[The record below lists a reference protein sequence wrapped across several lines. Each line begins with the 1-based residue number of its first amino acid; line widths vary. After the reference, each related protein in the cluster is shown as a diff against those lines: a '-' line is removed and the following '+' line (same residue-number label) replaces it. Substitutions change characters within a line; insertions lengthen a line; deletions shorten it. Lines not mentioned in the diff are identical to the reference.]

1 MNKQSRKHGTRALA
15 LAATL
20 TLAGIAPALAANMD
34 VRFANTVEGMRPD
47 DTKIKLLFNADK
59 TFTGTAKPHGGFLS
73 FDFSGTWRMDGDKL
87 CVLQTEGRGKNL
99 NIEKCDTLQGDKIGD
114 TWKVMVSDQDDKQ
127 VEQTMTI
134 VEGR

>member
-1 MNKQSRKHGTRALA
+1 MHSCSHTGRKAALVFILSVLSA
-15 LAATL
+15 
-20 TLAGIAPALAANMD
+20 APALAANMD
-34 VRFANTVEGMRPD
+34 IRFANTVEGLRPD
-47 DTKIKLLFNADK
+47 ETKIRLFFNADK

-99 NIEKCDTLQGDKIGD
+99 DIEKCDPLQGDKIGD
-114 TWKVMVSDQDDKQ
+114 TWKVMVSDQDDKP

-134 VEGR
+134 IESR